1 MKTNFVYAIVDT
13 SFLAKLDNIDINH
26 LRFNK
31 HKTKCIIKSYTEIP
45 KLSGFPLYSKSQIKK
60 ILLNDDEW
68 RNMS

>member
-1 MKTNFVYAIVDT
+1 MKTNFVYAIVDV
-13 SFLAKLDNIDINH
+13 SFLATLDNIESNH

-45 KLSGFPLYSKSQIKK
+45 KLTGVPLYSKSQIKK
-60 ILLNDDEW
+60 LLFNDEW